1 MHKKTIL
8 FIFIVLILG
17 GTTVGWFYSR
27 TLPVSTETEVEDA
40 SGPKMLTTYFCME
53 GTIVAEFSGNTVK
66 LGLSDGRSIS
76 LVRAT
81 SSTGLVYKKG
91 ISTFI
96 TEGSDAYYTESDMT
110 IYSDCVAGTQAS
122 VLGINTF
129 ENAAKYFRF
138 KYETGFTLAGGG
150 IGYSPS
156 WTANSSKDGKIL
168 AKVYIP
174 KSYQPGTNFSEAFF
188 TVGSSKDTEAVAS
201 CTTGFNN
208 VPGVPSSLNNF
219 PFVKVKFADAGAGNF
234 YETTSYRIVRN
245 DKCYAVEYTIHSTN
259 IGNYPPE
266 MNIVEFDKVRV
277 EEALEK
283 MAQSFMFI

>member
-17 GTTVGWFYSR
+17 GAVVGWFMMG
-27 TLPVSTETEVEDA
+27 STPKEDVEVIDT
-40 SGPKMLTTYFCME
+40 SGPKMLTTYFCKE
-53 GTIVAEFSGNTVK
+53 GTIVAEFTENAVK
-66 LGLSDGRSIS
+66 LGLSDGRS
-76 LVRAT
+76 LLLGRVTAT
-81 SSTGLVYKKG
+81 TGLLYQKG
-91 ISTFI
+91 ISALVVD
-96 TEGSDAYYTESDMT
+96 GSDAYYNESDMT
-110 IYSDCVAGTQAS
+110 IYSNCVAGTQAS
-122 VLGINTF
+122 IQGVNTF

-138 KYETGFTLAGGG
+138 KYETGFTLTGGG
-150 IGYSPS
+150 IGYGPS
-156 WTANSSKDGKIL
+156 WTANSSKDGKVL

-188 TVGSSKDTEAVAS
+188 TVGASPDPEAITT

-208 VPGVPSSLNNF
+208 VPGGSSPLNNF
-219 PFVKVKFADAGAGNF
+219 PFVKVKFVDAGAGNF

-266 MNIVEFDKVRV
+266 MNIVEFDKARV

-283 MAQSFMFI
+283 MAQSFTFI